1 MKVMKNETKYERMQ
15 QFITEQGQPNYRY
28 KQIIDA
34 LFKQR
39 IGEFEKMVMLP
50 KTLRNELIKEF
61 GENVLSVKPVLET
74 SSQQVDKVL
83 FELSD
88 NNRVEAV
95 RMNYR
100 AGWESFCISSQCG
113 CGLSCKFCATGA
125 IGLKKSLDVDEI
137 TDQLLYFYLKGHS
150 LDSISFMGMGEALA
164 NPKIFSALNVLIDPK
179 LFGLSPRRLTVSTVG
194 IVPNIKRMTH
204 TFPQVNLTFSLHSP
218 FNSERSSLM
227 PINDKFPLDKVMLT
241 LDEHIRMTG
250 RKVYIAYVM
259 LRGVNDSVD
268 HAKAIV
274 RLLQNRGR
282 YEHLYHVNLI
292 RYNPTVGA
300 PEHYGQTDE
309 QNIQMFYKELQ
320 SAGIHVTIRQQFGV
334 DIDAACGQLYGQ
346 Y

>member
-1 MKVMKNETKYERMQ
+1 
-15 QFITEQGQPNYRY
+15 
-28 KQIIDA
+28 
-34 LFKQR
+34 
-39 IGEFEKMVMLP
+39 
-50 KTLRNELIKEF
+50 
-61 GENVLSVKPVLET
+61 
-74 SSQQVDKVL
+74 
-83 FELSD
+83 
-88 NNRVEAV
+88 
-95 RMNYR
+95 MNYR

-113 CGLSCKFCATGA
+113 CGLSCRFCATGA
-125 IGLKKSLDVDEI
+125 IGLKRSLSVDEI
-137 TDQLLYFYLKGHS
+137 TDQLLYFHLKGHS

-164 NPKIFSALNVLIDPK
+164 NPKIFSVLNVLIDPK

-194 IVPNIKRMTH
+194 IVPNIKKMTH

-259 LRGVNDSVD
+259 LCGVNDSVEY
-268 HAKAIV
+268 AKAIV

-282 YEHLYHVNLI
+282 YEQLYHVNLI

-346 Y
+346 YQIGKHTEDNGLVKCKNKCNRAQNSNICN